1 MIREGARRALWQA
14 REVIAGA
21 LVLLAG
27 LWVASQGGYLLV
39 PFGGLVAAG
48 GLALATLGWRRMRF
62 AAEGDAP
69 GVVTVDEAQISYM
82 GPTVGGF
89 VSLADLIEVR
99 LVRMR
104 GRRLWRLKQE
114 DGQALLVPL
123 DASGAEAL
131 FDAFSALPGLSTG
144 NLVAAIEANSSTG
157 PALVGAE
164 VSENRLVWARKGK
177 GISPR

>member
-1 MIREGARRALWQA
+1 MIRDGARQALWQG

-21 LVLLAG
+21 LVCLFG

-39 PFGGLVAAG
+39 PLGGLCGAA
-48 GLALATLGWRRMRF
+48 GLALATLGWRRLRF
-62 AAEGDAP
+62 AADGDAP

-104 GRRLWRLKQE
+104 GRRLWRLKQS

-144 NLVAAIEANSSTG
+144 DLVAAIDVKSMAG
-157 PALVGAE
+157 PGLVGAE
-164 VSENRLVWARKGK
+164 ISENRLVWARKGK
-177 GISPR
+177 GLSPR